1 MITNTWKVFYSTT
14 TDEND
19 GVLLKIVTLTTD
31 VGDDLVTVSKTNLS
45 NFPKSGVWLLW
56 GAGVVQVVWLHQD
69 KNRLLKNLLLMKLR

>member
-1 MITNTWKVFYSTT
+1 MDTLGTQRVTT

-31 VGDDLVTVSKTNLS
+31 VGDDLVTVSKTNLG

-56 GAGVVQVVWLHQD
+56 GAGV
-69 KNRLLKNLLLMKLR
+69 NLQTNTATLGTVIQSR